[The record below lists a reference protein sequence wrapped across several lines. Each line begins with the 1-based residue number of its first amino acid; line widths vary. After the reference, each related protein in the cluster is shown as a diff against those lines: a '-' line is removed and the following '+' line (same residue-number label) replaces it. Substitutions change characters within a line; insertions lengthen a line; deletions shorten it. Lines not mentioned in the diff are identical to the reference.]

1 MSKFQKIE
9 SVGIV
14 LLNAQNKVL
23 VVFKKMTKVWEFPQ
37 GTREENED
45 LLETLKRE
53 VVEET
58 NIKKFRLVK
67 DFRKKTYYRFRRD
80 KEIFD
85 KTVTYFLGITD
96 EEVKLSEEHEQYRW
110 CSFEKANRL
119 FKHEN
124 HKEVLKAVIRRL
136 EQPLIFLD

>member
-136 EQPLIFLD
+136 EQQLIFLD